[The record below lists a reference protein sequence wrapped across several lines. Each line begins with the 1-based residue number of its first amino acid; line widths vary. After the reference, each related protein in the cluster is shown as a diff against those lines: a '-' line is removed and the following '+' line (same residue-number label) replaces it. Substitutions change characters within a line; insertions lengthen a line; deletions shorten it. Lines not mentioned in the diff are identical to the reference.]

1 MDLLL
6 TFSLVSPQFAISH
19 CFSKEINLNL
29 QDSFF
34 FFFFCKMFYFICGSV
49 LGFEDKIAST

>member
-34 FFFFCKMFYFICGSV
+34 FFFCKMFYFICGSI

>member
-6 TFSLVSPQFAISH
+6 MFSLFSPQFAISH

-34 FFFFCKMFYFICGSV
+34 FFFLLQNVLFHLWQYFRI
-49 LGFEDKIAST
+49 

>member
-6 TFSLVSPQFAISH
+6 MFSLVSPQFAISH

-34 FFFFCKMFYFICGSV
+34 FFSSAKCFISFV
-49 LGFEDKIAST
+49 AVF